1 MEGRVIITNDRLSAP
16 GACDR
21 SKREAGE
28 RFPRY
33 SLSLSPFIDVL
44 DRGTRTKV
52 VPSCVRVSVDTSLL
66 YPGNW
71 DIVFWPRHDAPI
83 DSDQCYT
90 ATSPF
95 PIAGGGRARHLSS
108 FLFFYFLTS
117 EPRAEHL
124 TTLRTFKLPLAV
136 SSFYFEFLCSFFL
149 FFFVERVM
157 KFPSFTFFYISLDRA
172 VYSLCENVGN
182 NPI

>member
-1 MEGRVIITNDRLSAP
+1 MTDSPRQVPVTDQ
-16 GACDR
+16 
-21 SKREAGE
+21 REKQENAF
-28 RFPRY
+28 RDT
-33 SLSLSPFIDVL
+33 LSLSPFIDVL

-136 SSFYFEFLCSFFL
+136 SSSYFEFLCSFFL
-149 FFFVERVM
+149 FFL
-157 KFPSFTFFYISLDRA
+157 SNA
-172 VYSLCENVGN
+172 
-182 NPI
+182 

>member
-136 SSFYFEFLCSFFL
+136 SLLLLRVSLLVLSFFFL
-149 FFFVERVM
+149 
-157 KFPSFTFFYISLDRA
+157 SNA
-172 VYSLCENVGN
+172 
-182 NPI
+182 

>member
-1 MEGRVIITNDRLSAP
+1 MTDSPRQVPVTDQ
-16 GACDR
+16 
-21 SKREAGE
+21 REKQENAF
-28 RFPRY
+28 RDTL

-136 SSFYFEFLCSFFL
+136 SLLLLRVSLLVLS

>member
-1 MEGRVIITNDRLSAP
+1 MTDSPRQVPVTDQ
-16 GACDR
+16 
-21 SKREAGE
+21 REKQENAF
-28 RFPRY
+28 RDT
-33 SLSLSPFIDVL
+33 LSLSPFIDVL

-136 SSFYFEFLCSFFL
+136 SSSYFEFLCSFFL

>member
-1 MEGRVIITNDRLSAP
+1 MTDSPRQVPVTDQ
-16 GACDR
+16 
-21 SKREAGE
+21 REKQENAF
-28 RFPRY
+28 RDTL
-33 SLSLSPFIDVL
+33 SLSLSL
-44 DRGTRTKV
+44 HRCSRSRTKV

-136 SSFYFEFLCSFFL
+136 SSSYFGFLCSFFL

-172 VYSLCENVGN
+172 VYSLCENVGD